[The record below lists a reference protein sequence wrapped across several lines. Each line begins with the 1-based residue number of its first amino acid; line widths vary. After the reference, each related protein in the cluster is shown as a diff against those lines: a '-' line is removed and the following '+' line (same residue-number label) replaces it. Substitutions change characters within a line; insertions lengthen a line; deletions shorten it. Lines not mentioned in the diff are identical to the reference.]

1 MQYNLLQHGEFLL
14 LIVVL
19 PFPMMVNGLKWILE
33 IASQC
38 NLSQMSKKC
47 CSDTRYSFIAYTH
60 HLLLRFSNAILTL
73 FTLFRSLS
81 FLLWSWSRLVASSI
95 ACWSNW
101 SSIIAVLFAWKYN
114 NIIIFGTFSRKF
126 LIKIRFKLNLS
137 KNLINR
143 IHNDFDLRVSE
154 SMQLLQCSMIPS
166 FSLLK
171 SYKTKH
177 SPFNKAYYLS
187 YEVLF
192 EVSSYCN
199 QVGGFLMAPAE
210 NERP

>member
-1 MQYNLLQHGEFLL
+1 
-14 LIVVL
+14 
-19 PFPMMVNGLKWILE
+19 
-33 IASQC
+33 
-38 NLSQMSKKC
+38 MSKKC
-47 CSDTRYSFIAYTH
+47 CSETRHPSRADIH
-60 HLLLRFSNAILTL
+60 NLLLRFSNAILTL

-81 FLLWSWSRLVASSI
+81 FLLWSWSLLVASSI

-114 NIIIFGTFSRKF
+114 NIIFFVLFSRKF

-177 SPFNKAYYLS
+177 SPFNKTFYLS

-192 EVSSYCN
+192 EVGPYCN
-199 QVGGFLMAPAE
+199 
-210 NERP
+210 